1 VKARKKNPR
10 TGLPL
15 TRTQCNR
22 CGESFPGRV
31 LHADQAYCPKCE
43 IILDRETKRAR
54 FAPGRDAPA
63 VNKPAEGE
71 K

>member
-1 VKARKKNPR
+1 VKAKKKNPR

-22 CGESFPGRV
+22 CQETFPGKV
-31 LHADQAYCPKCE
+31 LPAERLYCPDCQT
-43 IILDRETKRAR
+43 ILDRETKRAR

-63 VNKPAEGE
+63 SSEPAEEE